1 MFVPEA
7 CTLRGILSLGEGDA
21 QAALTDINEVLL
33 SVPEGALALNARG
46 VVHARLGNDNAARL
60 DFETA
65 FRIAPQLTDARHNW
79 QVVSGDAL
87 RGAEI
92 PNTWSMGI
100 FGTGI
105 REEANWDFAR
115 QHAESLIQ
123 GRPRAY
129 LYVAFEG
136 VFRPD
141 DAIAKM
147 QNLGVKTVVIP
158 ADNPLTTEKVELGRL
173 LVFDKRLS
181 QDNTIACMSCH
192 LATNAFT
199 DGKPVSTGI
208 RGQKGGRSAPASF
221 NRVFSSAQFWDGRA
235 ATLEAQ
241 SIGPFTNP
249 IEHGFA
255 NYDVMMAKMNKI
267 PGYRKLFKEAFGD
280 ENIKI
285 ENVGKAI
292 ASFQRTILSGNSPA
306 DKFDQGQQVGAISES
321 AQKGLTLFRDKA
333 RCTKCHSG
341 FNFTDEKFHN
351 LGIGWDDNKVDL
363 GRYMVT
369 SNAEELGA
377 FKTPTLREIARSAP
391 YMHDGRF
398 KTLEEVVNFYN
409 KGGVKN
415 PHQDPLIL
423 PLELTDQEKSDLVA
437 FLRTLN
443 GEGWQHVI
451 APKSFP
457 K

>member
-1 MFVPEA
+1 MKSAIPKTE
-7 CTLRGILSLGEGDA
+7 LRRAVLGGSF
-21 QAALTDINEVLL
+21 LLRKSVL
-33 SVPEGALALNARG
+33 GALA
-46 VVHARLGNDNAARL
+46 VCSAAML
-60 DFETA
+60 SPMVTTAADYKLAIPFGLEETA
-65 FRIAPQLTDARHNW
+65 
-79 QVVSGDAL
+79 
-87 RGAEI
+87 
-92 PNTWSMGI
+92 
-100 FGTGI
+100 
-105 REEANWDFAR
+105 
-115 QHAESLIQ
+115 
-123 GRPRAY
+123 
-129 LYVAFEG
+129 
-136 VFRPD
+136 
-141 DAIAKM
+141 
-147 QNLGVKTVVIP
+147 VVIP
-158 ADNPLTTEKVELGRL
+158 ADNPLTTEKVELGRML
-173 LVFDKRLS
+173 AFDKRLS
-181 QDNTIACMSCH
+181 QDNTISCMSCH

-199 DGKPVSTGI
+199 DGKPVATGI

-235 ATLEAQ
+235 ETLEAQ
-241 SIGPFTNP
+241 SVGPFTNP

-255 NYDVMMAKMNKI
+255 NYDVMLAKMNKI

-306 DKFDQGQQVGAISES
+306 DKFDQGQQTGAISES

-369 SNAEELGA
+369 NTAEELGA

-443 GEGWQHVI
+443 GEGWQHVS